1 MTKINKTNLNL
12 VASKLRTKQIFIV
25 EKICLGGAYVVV
37 RMPND
42 WGYPKPVKAFTWG
55 PEKVDLKLS
64 RHVVL
69 ELKNTIEY
77 YERGSI
83 ILTQKWT
90 IGLRKI

>member
-1 MTKINKTNLNL
+1 
-12 VASKLRTKQIFIV
+12 
-25 EKICLGGAYVVV
+25 
-37 RMPND
+37 MPND
-42 WGYPKPVKAFTWG
+42 WGYPKPVKTFTWG

-90 IGLRKI
+90 MKLL